1 MYHESFYVSLYHC
14 ADRQGWSSS
23 REIHQA
29 CRQQFC
35 KLLASVQD
43 FTYIQVRSKL
53 TDPETGRI
61 AFSSELIAGGSAGGA
76 QVLSESPVQYSEI
89 S

>member
-1 MYHESFYVSLYHC
+1 MYVTSSHLLK
-14 ADRQGWSSS
+14 DRTYRQDWSSS

-35 KLLASVQD
+35 KLLAETKIFAKV
-43 FTYIQVRSKL
+43 QVRSKL

-76 QVLSESPVQYSEI
+76 QVLSESLASHH
-89 S
+89 

>member
-1 MYHESFYVSLYHC
+1 MYVSTLHLLMDCTYRQ
-14 ADRQGWSSS
+14 DRSSS

-29 CRQQFC
+29 CCQQFC
-35 KLLASVQD
+35 KLLAETKD
-43 FTYIQVRSKL
+43 FAYIQVRSKL

-76 QVLSESPVQYSEI
+76 QVLSQSLAS
-89 S
+89 SR